1 MNLWQY
7 VQGRGATLGFL
18 TFQHASLSFQTVLVG
33 TLIAIAIAMA
43 VYRLPVAAAL
53 TMTSSRVALTIP
65 SLALLALLIIP
76 LGLGVAPSFAM
87 LAFFAAMPVIGNA
100 IVGLRSVPASLIEA
114 ARGIGL
120 PRWRILLT
128 VELPMAWPVILTGI
142 RVSTQMIV
150 GVAAIVAYVLGPG
163 LGSLI
168 FNGLS
173 RLGGA
178 NALEMALTGDVVP
191 AATAA
196 EWGLV
201 NRCVPDDRLDEEVAD
216 LLTRATRGGRESKGL
231 GKQAFYAQVGR
242 PQADAYTLAVEV
254 MAAATQ
260 TDDAREGIAAFLE
273 KRTPDFR

>member
-1 MNLWQY
+1 MNLWHY
-7 VQGRGATLGFL
+7 ISGHRGTLTFL
-18 TFQHASLSFQTVLVG
+18 TYQHASLCFQTVLVG
-33 TLIAIAIAMA
+33 TVVAIVLAVA
-43 VYRLPVAAAL
+43 VYRLPILSAL
-53 TMTSSRVALTIP
+53 TLTSSRVALTIP
-65 SLALLALLIIP
+65 SLALLALLIVP
-76 LGLGVAPSFAM
+76 LGLGVPPSFTM

-100 IVGLRSVPASLIEA
+100 IVGLRSVPPSLIES

-178 NALEMALTGDVVP
+178 NALEMASTGTILIVLIALVFDALLVLLGRLTI
-191 AATAA
+191 
-196 EWGLV
+196 
-201 NRCVPDDRLDEEVAD
+201 
-216 LLTRATRGGRESKGL
+216 SKGL
-231 GKQAFYAQVGR
+231 
-242 PQADAYTLAVEV
+242 T
-254 MAAATQ
+254 
-260 TDDAREGIAAFLE
+260 
-273 KRTPDFR
+273 